1 MMRRL
6 LPCLCVL
13 LFCAIAGFAQ
23 DYPKGDLAVGVT
35 INRFE
40 TSVGRRNLF
49 GFTAA
54 PAINFR
60 KWWALEGDLT
70 YTTKNVNGIKRSA
83 FTYLIGPRFT
93 KRSEKN
99 KLEPF
104 VHALFGGASAGGGG
118 ETANAFAMAFGGGL
132 DVNAGNHLAWR
143 MVQADWLLFRSGGE
157 TDKKNVRVSTGLVF
171 RF

>member
-6 LPCLCVL
+6 LPCLCAL
-13 LFCAIAGFAQ
+13 LFCASAGFAQ
-23 DYPKGDLAVGVT
+23 DYPKGDLAVGIT

-104 VHALFGGASAGGGG
+104 VHALFGGGHINGVGGTDNGWAGK
-118 ETANAFAMAFGGGL
+118 FGGGL
-132 DVNAGNHLAWR
+132 DVVAGKHVA
-143 MVQADWLLFRSGGE
+143 
-157 TDKKNVRVSTGLVF
+157 VRVGQVDYFRYRSDRFRLNNATFTFGLKLF
-171 RF
+171 